1 MQKWSS
7 NGRVRENVTQAR
19 DDQPH
24 VPPAGVAQL
33 PHALHVPLAQVDVAD
48 RTLCCRIHVRIGR
61 LSWEIADAGQQV
73 PIVLRP
79 SPRAS
84 GLYQIVA
91 GFRRV
96 AALVALG
103 RSEVLADI
111 RVDLDDA
118 QALRASI
125 TSNCAHASLSDLDR
139 ARLLLRL
146 RALKSEVR
154 GGGETIEQLLAIG
167 PRQRRNIEALLTLP
181 EVCQRALEDDDQRF
195 TATHAL
201 VLRAAQRR
209 GESVHFAE
217 WIGRIRREELSVRG
231 LQLALARAARRERQ
245 AEPPE
250 PTLFNLVGTDLGRGR
265 ARLLAIAIDRGQLSA
280 SAADALAAD
289 ATALLSLLR
298 RDATDATQAQGSR
311 GGQRHEDT

>member
-1 MQKWSS
+1 MQANRSRSS
-7 NGRVRENVTQAR
+7 CAQAR
-19 DDQPH
+19 A
-24 VPPAGVAQL
+24 PAVCT
-33 PHALHVPLAQVDVAD
+33 
-48 RTLCCRIHVRIGR
+48 R
-61 LSWEIADAGQQV
+61 SWPAFAGS
-73 PIVLRP
+73 RR
-79 SPRAS
+79 SSRS
-84 GLYQIVA
+84 A
-91 GFRRV
+91 G
-96 AALVALG
+96 AK
-103 RSEVLADI
+103 SWPTS
-111 RVDLDDA
+111 
-118 QALRASI
+118 ASI
-125 TSNCAHASLSDLDR
+125 SMTRKRSAPRSPATVRTPPSAIWTARACCSDCARSR
-139 ARLLLRL
+139 ARC
-146 RALKSEVR
+146 A